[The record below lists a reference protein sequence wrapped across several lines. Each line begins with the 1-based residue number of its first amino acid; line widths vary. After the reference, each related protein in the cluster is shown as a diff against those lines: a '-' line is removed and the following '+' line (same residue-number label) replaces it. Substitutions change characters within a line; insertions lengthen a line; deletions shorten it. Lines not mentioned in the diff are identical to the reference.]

1 LLKTYKSLNSHF
13 FHFYALIRRHD
24 TTQIDT
30 RRKQSFGKLGAK
42 KRCAVP
48 FWVIHL
54 TPPIGKTFH
63 RDSSS
68 NSLLSHTEA
77 IHRDS
82 SSNSLLSHTEAI
94 QPTSLAALQLDA
106 LCSLI
111 HNTLPFN

>member
-1 LLKTYKSLNSHF
+1 LEF
-13 FHFYALIRRHD
+13 DALIRRHD

-54 TPPIGKTFH
+54 TPPIGKMFH
-63 RDSSS
+63 WDSSS
-68 NSLLSHTEA
+68 NS
-77 IHRDS
+77 R
-82 SSNSLLSHTEAI
+82 SNLLSHTEAI